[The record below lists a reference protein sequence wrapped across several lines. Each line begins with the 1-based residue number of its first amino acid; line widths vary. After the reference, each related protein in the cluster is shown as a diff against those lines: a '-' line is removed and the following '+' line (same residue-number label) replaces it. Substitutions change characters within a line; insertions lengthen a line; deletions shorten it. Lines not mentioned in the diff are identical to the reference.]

1 LIESNTLL
9 AAGHAA
15 TVTDEVA
22 KMTGRPPQTIEQFAA
37 DHRVAF
43 GSQPS

>member
-1 LIESNTLL
+1 LF

-22 KMTGRPPQTIEQFAA
+22 KVTGRPSQTFAQFAA

-43 GSQPS
+43 GGQPS